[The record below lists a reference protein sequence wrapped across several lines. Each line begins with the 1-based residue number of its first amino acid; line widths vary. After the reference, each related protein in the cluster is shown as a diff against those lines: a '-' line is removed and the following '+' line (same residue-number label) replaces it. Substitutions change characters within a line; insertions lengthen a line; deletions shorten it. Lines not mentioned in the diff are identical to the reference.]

1 MTNVKLDFR
10 FIFLLSFLALAIS
23 CKKNSDEPSAS
34 TLPEG
39 TMTFKANG
47 TLRTYTRTTA
57 RETGI
62 NGAFRLEI
70 EGEDTTSNSG
80 NHLGISMDSKTDI
93 VGGFSFNQDTK
104 VSANFQSGT
113 FYFDDDT
120 YGFLPQTPTYGDAK
134 PQYELTIIERTATNV
149 KGKFSGKFYT
159 NEAPSA
165 ILRYTV
171 TEGVFNAKVSA
182 Y

>member
-1 MTNVKLDFR
+1 MTNVKLSFR
-10 FIFLLSFLALAIS
+10 FILLLSSLVFAVS

-47 TLRTYTRTTA
+47 TLRTYARTTA
-57 RETGI
+57 KVTG
-62 NGAFRLEI
+62 ADSSFRLEI
-70 EGEDTTSNSG
+70 EAEDTVSTSG
-80 NHLGISMDSKTDI
+80 NHLGISMHSKMDI

-104 VSANFQSGT
+104 LSSNFQSGT

-120 YGFLPQTPTYGDAK
+120 YGFLPQVPTYGDAK
-134 PQYELTIIERTATNV
+134 PQYELTILERTATNV

-171 TEGVFNAKVSA
+171 TEGVFNAKVSP